1 MNNKVNIEEL
11 KKNFDPAKG
20 PQTADEWIY
29 LGGDS
34 PNVLNNLV
42 VANLRLAN
50 AIARALNN
58 QKDLVNEIT
67 DMIDVVTDLKT
78 DLDAVR
84 PADPSSPDKESQIGK
99 TVEEARR
106 LYDRLI
112 AQIDL
117 KPAQKKKFEDDFA
130 KPGGIP
136 ELSTTDHQIISQQ
149 LQARI
154 QTITTNSQTESSRL
168 QTLTSRYTQASDQA
182 SSTLTKDAQSKDKT
196 VSNFRVG

>member
-1 MNNKVNIEEL
+1 MNTKVDIEQL
-11 KKNFDPAKG
+11 KKNYDPKKG

-29 LGGDS
+29 LGGES
-34 PNVLNNLV
+34 TNVLNNLV

-67 DMIDVVTDLKT
+67 NVIEVVTDLKT
-78 DLDAVR
+78 DLDALK
-84 PADPSSPDKESQIGK
+84 PADPNFISKSQIGK
-99 TVEEARR
+99 TVEDARKF
-106 LYDRLI
+106 YERLI

-117 KPAQKKKFEDDFA
+117 KPEQKKKIEDDFK

-136 ELSTTDHQIISQQ
+136 ELDNKDYQIISQQ
-149 LQARI
+149 LQARV
-154 QTITTNSQTESSRL
+154 QTLTTNSQTESSRL

-182 SSTLTKDAQSKDKT
+182 SSTQTKDAQSKDKT

>member
-1 MNNKVNIEEL
+1 MNTKVDIEQL
-11 KKNFDPAKG
+11 KKNYDPVKG

-29 LGGDS
+29 LGGES

-67 DMIDVVTDLKT
+67 NVVDVVTDLKT
-78 DLDAVR
+78 DLDALK
-84 PADPSSPDKESQIGK
+84 PADPNFASKSKIGK
-99 TVEEARR
+99 TVEEAKKFYER
-106 LYDRLI
+106 LT
-112 AQIDL
+112 AQIEL
-117 KPAQKKKFEDDFA
+117 KPEQKKKIEDAF
-130 KPGGIP
+130 KQPGGIP
-136 ELSTTDHQIISQQ
+136 ELDNKDYQIISQQ
-149 LQARI
+149 LQARV
-154 QTITTNSQTESSRL
+154 QTLTTNSQTESSRL

-182 SSTLTKDAQSKDKT
+182 SSTQTKDAQSKDKT

>member
-1 MNNKVNIEEL
+1 MNTKVDIEEL
-11 KKNFDPAKG
+11 KKNYDPVKG

-50 AIARALNN
+50 AIVRGLNN

-67 DMIDVVTDLKT
+67 NLIDSVTDLKT
-78 DLDAVR
+78 DLDALK
-84 PADPSSPDKESQIGK
+84 PADPDFKQTSQIGK
-99 TVEEARR
+99 TVDEARKF
-106 LYDRLI
+106 YERLI

-117 KPAQKKKFEDDFA
+117 KPEQKKKIEDAF
-130 KPGGIP
+130 KQPGAIP
-136 ELSTTDHQIISQQ
+136 ALDNKDYQIISQQ
-149 LQARI
+149 LQARV
-154 QTITTNSQTESSRL
+154 QTLTTNSQTESSRL

-182 SSTLTKDAQSKDKT
+182 SSTQTKDAQSKDKT

>member
-1 MNNKVNIEEL
+1 MNTKVNIEEL

-50 AIARALNN
+50 AIVRALNN

-67 DMIDVVTDLKT
+67 NMIDVVTELKT
-78 DLDAVR
+78 DLDALK
-84 PADPSSPDKESQIGK
+84 PADPEFSKKSQIGK
-99 TVEEARR
+99 TVEEARIF
-106 LYDRLI
+106 YDRLI

-117 KPAQKKKFEDDFA
+117 KPPQKDKIEADFK

-136 ELSTTDHQIISQQ
+136 ELDNKDYQIISQQ

-182 SSTLTKDAQSKDKT
+182 SSTQTKDAQSKDKT

>member
-1 MNNKVNIEEL
+1 MNTRVDIEQL
-11 KKNFDPAKG
+11 KKNYDPVKG

-29 LGGDS
+29 LGGES

-67 DMIDVVTDLKT
+67 NVVDVVTDLKI
-78 DLDAVR
+78 DLDALK
-84 PADPSSPDKESQIGK
+84 PNDPTFAASSKLGN
-99 TVEEARR
+99 TVDEARK
-106 LYDRLI
+106 LYERLI

-117 KPAQKKKFEDDFA
+117 KPAQKDKIEAEFKKT
-130 KPGGIP
+130 GGIP
-136 ELSTTDHQIISQQ
+136 QLNDTDYQIIGQQ

-154 QTITTNSQTESSRL
+154 QTLTTNSQTESSRL

-182 SSTLTKDAQSKDKT
+182 SSTQTKDAQSKDKT

>member
-78 DLDAVR
+78 DLEALK
-84 PADPSSPDKESQIGK
+84 PADPDLKQKSKIGK
-99 TVEEARR
+99 TVEEARKF
-106 LYDRLI
+106 YDRLI

-117 KPAQKKKFEDDFA
+117 KPTQKEKIEAKFKE
-130 KPGGIP
+130 PGGIP
-136 ELSTTDHQIISQQ
+136 ELETQDYQIITQQ

-182 SSTLTKDAQSKDKT
+182 SSTQTKDAQSKDKT